1 MLRSE
6 RDYIM
11 RMIALAAAAV
21 ARLREKLAA
30 GARPADIVGEVRSVQ
45 SQLLG
50 KDLAIYRA
58 LDGASA
64 ASLISD
70 KQTMAAW
77 ADLLELEAEALRAD
91 GEDVEA
97 DRLDAV
103 VARLRES

>member
-30 GARPADIVGEVRSVQ
+30 GAKPTEVIGEVRAAQ

-64 ASLISD
+64 ASLIGD
-70 KQTMAAW
+70 RELMRAW
-77 ADLLELEAEALRAD
+77 ADLLELEADALRAD
-91 GEDVEA
+91 GDRAEA
-97 DRLDAV
+97 
-103 VARLRES
+103 ARIERIVTALRH

>member
-21 ARLREKLAA
+21 ARLRERLRA
-30 GARPADIVGEVRSVQ
+30 GARPAEIVGEVRSAQ
-45 SQLLG
+45 NQLLG

-64 ASLISD
+64 ASLIGD
-70 KQTMAAW
+70 KETMRAW
-77 ADLLELEAEALRAD
+77 ADLLELEAEALRSG
-91 GEDVEA
+91 GEQAEA
-97 DRLDAV
+97 DRLDTV
-103 VARLRES
+103 VAALRR

>member
-11 RMIALAAAAV
+11 RMILLAAEAV
-21 ARLREKLAA
+21 RRLRAKLRA
-30 GARPADIVGEVRSVQ
+30 GGRPAEVIGEVRSAQ
-45 SQLLG
+45 RQLLG

-64 ASLISD
+64 ASLIGD
-70 KQTMAAW
+70 KETMHAW

-91 GEDVEA
+91 GDDAEA
-97 DRLDAV
+97 ARIEGV
-103 VARLRES
+103 VAALRV

>member
-30 GARPADIVGEVRSVQ
+30 GAKPADIIGEVRSAQ

-64 ASLISD
+64 ASLIGD
-70 KQTMAAW
+70 KETMGAW
-77 ADLLELEAEALRAD
+77 ADLLELEAEALEAD
-91 GEDVEA
+91 GESAEA
-97 DRLDAV
+97 ARIEAI
-103 VARLRES
+103 VAALRR

>member
-21 ARLREKLAA
+21 ARLRARLAGGTPA
-30 GARPADIVGEVRSVQ
+30 AEIVKEARAAQGE
-45 SQLLG
+45 LLG
-50 KDLAIYRA
+50 RDLAIYRA

-64 ASLISD
+64 AQLIGD
-70 KQTMAAW
+70 QETMRAW
-77 ADLLELEAEALRAD
+77 ADLLELEADALRAS
-91 GEDVEA
+91 GELAEA

-103 VARLRES
+103 VAALRR

>member
-30 GARPADIVGEVRSVQ
+30 GAKPADVVNEARDAQG
-45 SQLLG
+45 QLLG
-50 KDLAIYRA
+50 RDLAIYRA

-64 ASLISD
+64 AKLIGD
-70 KQTMAAW
+70 KETMRAW
-77 ADLLELEAEALRAD
+77 ADLLELEADALRAD
-91 GEDVEA
+91 GQNAEA
-97 DRLDAV
+97 ERLEAAVDA
-103 VARLRES
+103 LRR

>member
-30 GARPADIVGEVRSVQ
+30 GAKPAEVAKEARDAQGE
-45 SQLLG
+45 LLG

-64 ASLISD
+64 AKLIGD
-70 KQTMAAW
+70 KETMRVW
-77 ADLLELEAEALRAD
+77 ADLLELEADALAADGELEEAERLGRVVAALRAP
-91 GEDVEA
+91 
-97 DRLDAV
+97 
-103 VARLRES
+103 

>member
-21 ARLREKLAA
+21 ARLREKLRA
-30 GARPADIVGEVRSVQ
+30 GAMPSEIIGEVRSAQ
-45 SQLLG
+45 NQLLG

-64 ASLISD
+64 ASLIGD
-70 KQTMAAW
+70 KETMRAW

-91 GEDVEA
+91 GESAEA
-97 DRLDAV
+97 VRIENI
-103 VARLRES
+103 VAALRR

>member
-6 RDYIM
+6 RDYIT

-30 GARPADIVGEVRSVQ
+30 GAKPADVVGEVRSAQ

-50 KDLAIYRA
+50 RDLAIYRA

-64 ASLISD
+64 ASLIGD
-70 KQTMAAW
+70 KETMRAW
-77 ADLLELEAEALRAD
+77 ADLLELEADALRAD
-91 GEDVEA
+91 GETAEA
-97 DRLDAV
+97 ARIEGI
-103 VARLRES
+103 VAALRS

>member
-1 MLRSE
+1 MLRTE
-6 RDYIM
+6 RDYLM

-30 GARPADIVGEVRSVQ
+30 GAKPTEIIGEVRSAQ

-64 ASLISD
+64 ASLIGD
-70 KQTMAAW
+70 KEMMRAW
-77 ADLLELEAEALRAD
+77 ADLLELEADALRAD
-91 GEDVEA
+91 GESAEA
-97 DRLDAV
+97 ARIEGI
-103 VARLRES
+103 VAALRR

>member
-21 ARLREKLAA
+21 ARLRERLAA
-30 GARPADIVGEVRSVQ
+30 GAKPAQIVEEARAAQGE
-45 SQLLG
+45 LLG

-64 ASLISD
+64 AQLIGD
-70 KQTMAAW
+70 KEMMRAW
-77 ADLLELEAEALRAD
+77 ADLLELEADALVAD
-91 GEDVEA
+91 GRAPEA
-97 DRLDAV
+97 TRIQAI
-103 VARLRES
+103 VASLRS

>member
-30 GARPADIVGEVRSVQ
+30 GAKPAEVVNEARDAQ
-45 SQLLG
+45 GQLLG
-50 KDLAIYRA
+50 RDLAIYRA

-64 ASLISD
+64 AKLIGD
-70 KQTMAAW
+70 KETMRAW
-77 ADLLELEAEALRAD
+77 GDLLELEAEALRAD
-91 GEDVEA
+91 GQHAEA
-97 DRLDAV
+97 ERLEAAVDA
-103 VARLRES
+103 LRR

>member
-21 ARLREKLAA
+21 ARLREKLAT
-30 GARPADIVGEVRSVQ
+30 GAKPADVVNEVRDAQ
-45 SQLLG
+45 GQLLG

-64 ASLISD
+64 ARLIGD
-70 KQTMAAW
+70 KETMRAW
-77 ADLLELEAEALRAD
+77 ADLLELEAEALAAD
-91 GEDVEA
+91 GDSEEA
-97 DRLDAV
+97 GRLARV
-103 VARLRES
+103 VAALRAP

>member
-11 RMIALAAAAV
+11 RMIALAAAMV

-30 GARPADIVGEVRSVQ
+30 GAKPAAIAKEARVAQG
-45 SQLLG
+45 QLLG

-64 ASLISD
+64 AQLIGD
-70 KQTMAAW
+70 KETVRAW
-77 ADLLELEAEALRAD
+77 ADLLELEADALRSD
-91 GEDVEA
+91 GQAAEA
-97 DRLDAV
+97 DHIDFL
-103 VARLRES
+103 VAALRQ

>member
-11 RMIALAAAAV
+11 RMIALAAIMV

-30 GARPADIVGEVRSVQ
+30 GAKPVEVVEEARAAQ
-45 SQLLG
+45 GQLLG

-64 ASLISD
+64 AQLIGD
-70 KQTMAAW
+70 RETVRAW
-77 ADLLELEAEALRAD
+77 ADLLELEADALRMDGQDAEADRMDAIVSALRA
-91 GEDVEA
+91 
-97 DRLDAV
+97 
-103 VARLRES
+103 

>member
-30 GARPADIVGEVRSVQ
+30 GAKPVEIIGEVRSAQ

-64 ASLISD
+64 ASLIGD
-70 KQTMAAW
+70 RETMRAW

-91 GEDVEA
+91 GESAEA
-97 DRLDAV
+97 ARLEGV
-103 VARLRES
+103 VASLRR